1 MKRLDAV
8 IVGGGIIGLM
18 SAWRATQR
26 GLNVRVLERDQVGA
40 GASSVAAG
48 VLAPAGEPGDGTGA
62 LSAAAAGLWP
72 GIAAELGEVG
82 YTQCGSL
89 VLSWHG
95 ERDAEGPWLDGDECR
110 ALEPGISPDCVG
122 AVLLEDEA
130 LVDPRLVVAAL
141 AERLGDVVQTGVN
154 VTGMD
159 AGGATL
165 DDGGRI
171 EADRVVL
178 AAGAWSALGLAP
190 GLPVKPVKGQVL
202 RFQGPRPASRIIETE
217 GIYVVP
223 RPTGETIVGATVQEA
238 GFDTTVT
245 DEATAEVLPPA
256 IRAVPAVAD
265 LELVE
270 AVAGV
275 RPGSGD
281 ERPLLGDWNG
291 ILVASGHFRN
301 GILLSSITAEFVA
314 ATLAGE
320 EPPPETAGF
329 EPSRFAGGTG

>member
-1 MKRLDAV
+1 MTRLDAV

-18 SAWRATQR
+18 SAWRAQQR
-26 GLNVRVLERDQVGA
+26 GLNVVVLERDRAGA

-48 VLAPAGEPGDGTGA
+48 VLAPAGEPGDGTGP
-62 LSAAAAGLWP
+62 LAAAAARLWP
-72 GIAAELGEVG
+72 GIAAELGDVG
-82 YTQCGSL
+82 YTRCGSL

-95 ERDAEGPWLDGDECR
+95 ERNAEGPWLDGDACR

-141 AERLGDVVQTGVN
+141 AERLGDVVQTGADV
-154 VTGMD
+154 VEVD
-159 AGGATL
+159 EAGATL
-165 DDGGRI
+165 GNGGRV
-171 EADRVVL
+171 EAERVVL

-190 GLPVKPVKGQVL
+190 GLPVKPVKGQVV
-202 RFQGPRPASRIIETE
+202 RFMGPRPTSRIIESE

-223 RPTGETIVGATVQEA
+223 RPTGETIVGATVQEV
-238 GFDTTVT
+238 GFDTAVT

-265 LELVE
+265 LQLVE

-281 ERPLLGDWNG
+281 ARPLLGDWNG

-329 EPSRFAGGTG
+329 EPSRFAS

>member
-1 MKRLDAV
+1 MRRLDAV

-18 SAWRATQR
+18 SAWQARQR
-26 GLNVRVLERDQVGA
+26 GLNVCVLERDRVGA
-40 GASSVAAG
+40 GASTVAAG
-48 VLAPAGEPGDGTGA
+48 VLAPEPEADGMGP
-62 LSAAAAGLWP
+62 LSTAAARLWP
-72 GIAAELGEVG
+72 GIAAQLGEVG

-95 ERDAEGPWLDGDECR
+95 ERDADGPWLEAAEVR
-110 ALEPGISPDCVG
+110 NREPGVSPDCVG
-122 AVLLEDEA
+122 AVLLEDDA

-141 AERLGDVVQTGVN
+141 GEQLRGAVRTGASVAGVDAE
-154 VTGMD
+154 
-159 AGGATL
+159 GATL
-165 DDGGRI
+165 EDGTRV

-178 AAGAWSALGLAP
+178 AAGAWSAQSLAP
-190 GLPVKPVKGQVL
+190 GLPVKPVKGQVV
-202 RFQGPRPASRIIETE
+202 RFRGPRLTTHIIESD

-223 RPTGETIVGATVQEA
+223 RPTGETIVGATVEEV
-238 GFDTTVT
+238 GFDTAVT

-256 IRAVPAVAD
+256 IRAVPAVAS

-270 AVAGV
+270 AAASV
-275 RPGSGD
+275 RPGSADG
-281 ERPLLGDWNG
+281 RPFLGDWNG
-291 ILVASGHFRN
+291 VLVACGHFRN

-329 EPSRFAGGTG
+329 EPGRAGHGSSG